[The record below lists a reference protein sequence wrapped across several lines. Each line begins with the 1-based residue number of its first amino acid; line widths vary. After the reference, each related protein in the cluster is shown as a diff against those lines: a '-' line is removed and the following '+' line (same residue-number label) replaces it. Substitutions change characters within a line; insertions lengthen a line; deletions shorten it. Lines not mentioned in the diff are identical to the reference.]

1 MLNQN
6 FKEFVRLLDSNNVE
20 YLLVGGYAVTIHGY
34 PRYTGDM
41 DIWINPVVKNAEKLI
56 TVFEQFGLASFAL
69 TVNDFSQPGNVIQIG
84 YPPVRI
90 DVLTSIDGVATNL

>member
-6 FKEFVRLLDSNNVE
+6 FKEFVRLLDANKVE

-34 PRYTGDM
+34 PRYTDDM
-41 DIWINPVVKNAEKLI
+41 DIWVNPATENAARLVS
-56 TVFEQFGLASFAL
+56 VFDQFGLASFNL
-69 TVNDFSQPGNVIQIG
+69 TEADFSQPGNVIQIG

-90 DVLTSIDGVATNL
+90 DVLTSIDGVEFK